1 MYQET
6 KINIFNVLGVK
17 CYSPLSYHSRMLPKE
32 GRKRGRKEIREGGGR
47 NKERKKIESRRKALD
62 RKTQI

>member
-1 MYQET
+1 MLFSLKLPFKNVT
-6 KINIFNVLGVK
+6 KGGK
-17 CYSPLSYHSRMLPKE
+17 KKRKE
-32 GRKRGRKEIREGGGR
+32 GNKRGRGGER